1 MSRSTRVAA
10 LAATLFVLPGVASA
24 GKLIATGMT
33 IGFPG
38 NNFQP
43 IANNIAN
50 YAFTSSIPATNQFA
64 IFQTHDPWGG
74 TVVKTAITNGGHTFS
89 VFTPAQLAGFA
100 FNTYR
105 VIVLNW
111 DDHFLTDFN
120 TQYQAVIPMLE
131 AYVNAGGVVW
141 LQSSIQGST
150 GNTVNLPF
158 GGTLTWELQPN
169 NFIIDPASPMMAG
182 ITSPIPGN
190 SASHARIGTAPPG
203 TAHNVC
209 SVGTTAGGPVTLY
222 DLVSTPVELQS
233 FSVQ

>member
-1 MSRSTRVAA
+1 MTRFTRVFA
-10 LAATLFVLPGVASA
+10 LAVALLLLPGIASA

-33 IGFPG
+33 IGFGP
-38 NNFQP
+38 NNFQA
-43 IANNIAN
+43 IANNISN
-50 YAFTSSIPATNQFA
+50 FAFASSIPATNQYA
-64 IFQTHDPWGG
+64 IFQTHDPWGA

-105 VIVLNW
+105 VVVLNW
-111 DDHFLTDFN
+111 DDTFLTAFN
-120 TQYQAVIPMLE
+120 AQYQAVIPQLQ

-141 LQSSIQGST
+141 LQASIQGSAGDT
-150 GNTVNLPF
+150 LNLPF
-158 GGTLTWELQPN
+158 GGTLVWDLQPS

-182 ITSPIPGN
+182 IANPIPGN

-222 DLVSTPVELQS
+222 DLDSVPVELQT
-233 FSVQ
+233 FTLE